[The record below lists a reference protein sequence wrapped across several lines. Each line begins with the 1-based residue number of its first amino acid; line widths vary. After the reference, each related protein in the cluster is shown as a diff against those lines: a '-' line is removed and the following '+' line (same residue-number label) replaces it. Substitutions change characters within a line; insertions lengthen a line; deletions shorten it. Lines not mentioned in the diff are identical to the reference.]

1 MFRHGLGT
9 QARFNFTYS
18 LTIFLMNNY
27 VYKKTAYV
35 QGGVKAQD
43 AGEELERIQQ
53 FHGKVTPDI
62 VVDEARPIDS
72 PLHNVF
78 EWDDEKAAEN
88 YRHSQAR
95 VLIRS
100 IEVIKPEG
108 NTEPVFIHVQTEKAY
123 LPSQTVVQDF
133 DLFDSAKRA
142 AEKRLDE
149 ATYSLQQLKLMAK
162 KKTKITK
169 AIDLVQTAKE
179 QL

>member
-1 MFRHGLGT
+1 
-9 QARFNFTYS
+9 
-18 LTIFLMNNY
+18 MNNY

-53 FHGKVTPDI
+53 CHGKVTPDI
-62 VVDEARPIDS
+62 VVDEARPTDS

-88 YRHSQAR
+88 YRHSQAS

-100 IEVIKPEG
+100 IEVVKPEG

-123 LPSQTVVQDF
+123 LPSQAVVQDF
-133 DLFDSAKRA
+133 NLFDSAKRA

-162 KKTKITK
+162 KNTKITK